1 MAKLVPHRIR
11 VSDFHANP
19 PLRTGAPMSE
29 IPGDLK
35 FLKTH
40 EWARVEG
47 DGKVTVGIS
56 DHAQGLLGD
65 LVYVELP
72 NVGDRVEAGNAC
84 AVVESVKAASDVYA
98 PVTGKVVAVNAAL
111 SDKPET
117 INEDA
122 YGEGWLYQLEIED
135 AEQLNDLLEPDDYA
149 EQLDDDH

>member
-1 MAKLVPHRIR
+1 
-11 VSDFHANP
+11 
-19 PLRTGAPMSE
+19 MSE

-35 FLKTH
+35 FLKSH

-47 DGKVTVGIS
+47 NGRVTVGIS

-72 NVGDRVEAGNAC
+72 EVGATAKAGEQI
-84 AVVESVKAASDVYA
+84 AVVESVKAASDVYS
-98 PVTGKVVAVNAAL
+98 PISGTVVEVNSAL

-122 YGEGWLYQLEIED
+122 YGEGWMFVVELSNADE
-135 AEQLNDLLEPDDYA
+135 LNELLSPDDYTEA
-149 EQLDDDH
+149 LEDDDH

>member
-1 MAKLVPHRIR
+1 M
-11 VSDFHANP
+11 SD
-19 PLRTGAPMSE
+19 

-35 FLKTH
+35 FLKSH

-72 NVGDRVEAGNAC
+72 HVGDRVEAGNAC

-98 PVTGKVVAVNAAL
+98 PITGTVVEVNAAL
-111 SDKPET
+111 ADKPET

-122 YGEGWLYQLEIED
+122 YGDGWIFVVE
-135 AEQLNDLLEPDDYA
+135 AEEPDQLNELLGPDDYA
-149 EQLDDDH
+149 ELLEDDDH

>member
-1 MAKLVPHRIR
+1 
-11 VSDFHANP
+11 
-19 PLRTGAPMSE
+19 MSE

-35 FLKTH
+35 FLKSH

-72 NVGDRVEAGNAC
+72 NAGDRVEAGNAC
-84 AVVESVKAASDVYA
+84 AVVESVKAASDVYS
-98 PVTGKVVAVNAAL
+98 PVSGTVLEVNAAL
-111 SDKPET
+111 ADKPET

-122 YGEGWLYQLEIED
+122 YGDGWLFVVQVDEPSQLDEMLDPD
-135 AEQLNDLLEPDDYA
+135 AYAELLE
-149 EQLDDDH
+149 EDDH